1 MMSIRCLSRVLCCAA
16 ASAAFT
22 AAAAAAEPRSAPGAF
37 GVSAKAEA
45 VVMPLLPDT
54 APTREIRLAPPL
66 SNEPHAMSKSDI
78 VVDKN
83 RPLRIGYDRLPAA
96 ADRRI
101 ALARLPWQALSDGS
115 LAARVAVTSPT
126 AAGVRL
132 HIGLSGVAGV
142 IAARFKS
149 TQDSGRVYFA
159 DTGALTGT
167 AGYWSPVLEGETA
180 IVEFSLP
187 PGAVPQGD
195 LTVQSVGHLL
205 ITAATAK
212 TLQDIGHADACEH
225 DVACVQDPLSS
236 LHRAASSVAE
246 TVVSDGG
253 FIILCTATLL
263 NTVPQ
268 TGIPYL
274 MTAYHC
280 YDEDH
285 VRTEQEV
292 QDIAGSMT
300 TWWFFDAT
308 ACGSNVPGP
317 YQQVAGGATL
327 VYRGPEIDFVL
338 FRLNTSPPAGA
349 WFSAWDATPVPS
361 GTSALVLHHP
371 EGDLKKL
378 SSGNTLGYTTF
389 NGLGSYIEMG
399 YGYGSTEAGSS
410 GSPLLTCSAVASGG
424 NCNDYAVRGALL
436 GGIAACDDPSGTDAY
451 SRLDLAYPYV
461 AKYLAPA
468 AVSPSGNGVAVEFY
482 NVDLDHY
489 FITADGAEQ
498 INVDN
503 GSAGPGWFRTGN
515 SFNTLAVGS
524 ASGVPVCRFYGSVS
538 PGPNSHFYTLDPR
551 ECQFLKDLQA
561 TQPASQPRWNYEGIA
576 FMNFATVAGSC
587 PSGTAPIYRYYN
599 NGFPTRDSNHRFVTS
614 RSADAFMLSQG
625 WSYEGLVMCSPIRA
639 Q

>member
-1 MMSIRCLSRVLCCAA
+1 MMSIRCLSGVLCCAV
-16 ASAAFT
+16 ASVVFT
-22 AAAAAAEPRSAPGAF
+22 AAAAEPRSAPGAF
-37 GVSAKAEA
+37 AVSAKAEA

-159 DTGALTGT
+159 DTGALTGA
-167 AGYWSPVLEGETA
+167 AGYWSPVLEGDTA

-225 DVACVQDPLSS
+225 DVACVEDPLSS

-253 FIILCTATLL
+253 FIVLCTATLL

-292 QDIAGSMT
+292 QDVASSMT

-327 VYRGPEIDFVL
+327 VYRGLEIDFVL

-410 GSPLLTCSAVASGG
+410 GSPLLTCRRSGLRWELQRLRGARRLAGRHRRMRRSVGNGRVFEIGSCVSVRGEISRASRGSAVRERRRRRVLQRRPRSLLHYGRWRRT
-424 NCNDYAVRGALL
+424 DQRRQRQRGTWL
-436 GGIAACDDPSGTDAY
+436 
-451 SRLDLAYPYV
+451 
-461 AKYLAPA
+461 
-468 AVSPSGNGVAVEFY
+468 VSN
-482 NVDLDHY
+482 
-489 FITADGAEQ
+489 
-498 INVDN
+498 
-503 GSAGPGWFRTGN
+503 R
-515 SFNTLAVGS
+515 
-524 ASGVPVCRFYGSVS
+524 
-538 PGPNSHFYTLDPR
+538 
-551 ECQFLKDLQA
+551 
-561 TQPASQPRWNYEGIA
+561 
-576 FMNFATVAGSC
+576 
-587 PSGTAPIYRYYN
+587 
-599 NGFPTRDSNHRFVTS
+599 RFVQYPRHRQRVRCPRLPFLRLRFT
-614 RSADAFMLSQG
+614 
-625 WSYEGLVMCSPIRA
+625 WA

>member
-1 MMSIRCLSRVLCCAA
+1 MAHACATAVGIRRRRAQDEAGGHFRRPAKRRRVPHREARRRAQPRPANGRRPDACAPHPDQGQRADVGSRRESAHRQAARAPRGRRKLRGSRARELRGCIGCERRRSRLAVAGRHRARFRASDGQARGERALAADPHAVRLAPDPGARAAQAGRHEGAPPRGGAQGHSAAQERRAVRRVRAAAARPHVRRVQERRSLTRRTPVTPFQRASPMMSIRCLSRVLCCAA

-22 AAAAAAEPRSAPGAF
+22 TAVAEPRSAPGAF
-37 GVSAKAEA
+37 GISAKAEA

-54 APTREIRLAPPL
+54 APTREIHLAPPL

-159 DTGALTGT
+159 DTGALTGA

-187 PGAVPQGD
+187 AGAVPQGD
-195 LTVQSVGHLL
+195 LTVQGVGHLL

-212 TLQDIGHADACEH
+212 TLQDIGQAEGCEH
-225 DVACVQDPLSS
+225 DVACVEDPLSS

-253 FIILCTATLL
+253 FVVLCTATLL

-292 QDIAGSMT
+292 QDVASSMT

-327 VYRGPEIDFVL
+327 VYRAPEIDFVL

-361 GTSALVLHHP
+361 GTRALVLHHP
-371 EGDLKKL
+371 E
-378 SSGNTLGYTTF
+378 
-389 NGLGSYIEMG
+389 
-399 YGYGSTEAGSS
+399 
-410 GSPLLTCSAVASGG
+410 
-424 NCNDYAVRGALL
+424 
-436 GGIAACDDPSGTDAY
+436 
-451 SRLDLAYPYV
+451 
-461 AKYLAPA
+461 
-468 AVSPSGNGVAVEFY
+468 
-482 NVDLDHY
+482 
-489 FITADGAEQ
+489 
-498 INVDN
+498 
-503 GSAGPGWFRTGN
+503 
-515 SFNTLAVGS
+515 
-524 ASGVPVCRFYGSVS
+524 
-538 PGPNSHFYTLDPR
+538 
-551 ECQFLKDLQA
+551 
-561 TQPASQPRWNYEGIA
+561 
-576 FMNFATVAGSC
+576 
-587 PSGTAPIYRYYN
+587 
-599 NGFPTRDSNHRFVTS
+599 
-614 RSADAFMLSQG
+614 
-625 WSYEGLVMCSPIRA
+625 
-639 Q
+639 